1 MNQADFWVIP
11 RWRAISQLL
20 TPFLQLETSQ
30 VANIH
35 LSIPSGL
42 SSKMLPS
49 FTVNCFLQPL
59 QNQILRVEM
68 NECSLDS
75 QRGQV
80 MPFGQRSA
88 VAAANALSGSPKYTM
103 ASWRVV
109 GKSDGRLLMNQ
120 VWQVQAC
127 VSSK

>member
-20 TPFLQLETSQ
+20 TPFLQLQTSQ

-42 SSKMLPS
+42 SSKMLPI

-59 QNQILRVEM
+59 QNQIFRVEM
-68 NECSLDS
+68 NECSLEA

-80 MPFGQRSA
+80 RPLGQRSA
-88 VAAANALSGSPKYTM
+88 TAAANALSGSPKYTI

-109 GKSDGRLLMNQ
+109 GKSSGRPFML
-120 VWQVQAC
+120 
-127 VSSK
+127 

>member
-20 TPFLQLETSQ
+20 TPFLQFETSQ

-49 FTVNCFLQPL
+49 LTVNCFLQPL
-59 QNQILRVEM
+59 QNQIFRVEM
-68 NECSLDS
+68 KECSLDS

-88 VAAANALSGSPKYTM
+88 TAAVNALAGSPKYTI

-109 GKSDGRLLMNQ
+109 GKSAGRLLMNL
-120 VWQVQAC
+120 
-127 VSSK
+127 